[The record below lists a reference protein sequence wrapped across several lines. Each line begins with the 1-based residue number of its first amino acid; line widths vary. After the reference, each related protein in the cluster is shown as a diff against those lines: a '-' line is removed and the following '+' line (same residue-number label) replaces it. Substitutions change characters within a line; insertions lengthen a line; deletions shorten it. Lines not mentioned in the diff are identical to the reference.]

1 MSISDR
7 YQDYQEK
14 DKKDEKHTNN
24 IDWDEAKKKIL
35 AAHEQVTK
43 ELEEEKKLMEEKKT
57 AEEKKDMD
65 GLIMDEAEPNLYTKE
80 SKAKK
85 IFGFVKEHPFESALV
100 ALGTA
105 TAVYAGYA
113 CVKDLIDISKKPT
126 SGRYPYNEDIPK
138 LEKSLN
144 DFHKDLA
151 EKGFVVELGADET
164 YFDYQID
171 PVTGLQSTF
180 ILEPGA
186 TVQAELTP
194 ETLQNI
200 LDNISMHYSQYLN
213 KIDNL

>member
-14 DKKDEKHTNN
+14 DKKDEKRTSN

-43 ELEEEKKLMEEKKT
+43 ELEEEKKLMEEKK
-57 AEEKKDMD
+57 AEEKKDMN

-80 SKAKK
+80 SKTKK

-126 SGRYPYNEDIPK
+126 SGAYPYNEDIPK

-151 EKGFVVELGADET
+151 DKGFVVEHGANET

-171 PVTGLQSTF
+171 PVTGFQSTF
-180 ILEPGA
+180 ILEPA
-186 TVQAELTP
+186 STAQEKLTP
-194 ETLQNI
+194 ERLQNI
-200 LDNISMHYSQYLN
+200 LDNISMHYSQDLD